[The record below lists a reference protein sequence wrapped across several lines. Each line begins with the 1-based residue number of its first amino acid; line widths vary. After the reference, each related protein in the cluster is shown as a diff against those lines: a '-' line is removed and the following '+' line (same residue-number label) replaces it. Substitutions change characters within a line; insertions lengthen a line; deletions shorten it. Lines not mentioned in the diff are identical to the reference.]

1 MGKGGGVIIRLIDIA
16 LTVLFGF
23 ICIADIEQKT
33 QVKLPAKTTAVST
46 LQPLKTISVI
56 IFEGPM
62 FHLMDGGTLVY
73 SNADLNTVE
82 QQMIN
87 MQQTFAARKED
98 VVFLIQPD
106 PNSPIQ
112 LMVNV
117 LDICERN
124 QLSKS
129 INYVEPGV

>member
-1 MGKGGGVIIRLIDIA
+1 MGKGGIIIRLIDIA

-33 QVKLPAKTTAVST
+33 QIKLPVKTTAVST
-46 LQPLKTISVI
+46 QQQLKTISVV

-62 FHLMDGGTLVY
+62 FHLMDGATLVF
-73 SNADLNTVE
+73 SHGDINVVE
-82 QQMIN
+82 QQMVN
-87 MQQTFAARKED
+87 MSLDYAFRNEE

-117 LDICERN
+117 LDICERHK
-124 QLSKS
+124 LSKS

>member
-1 MGKGGGVIIRLIDIA
+1 MGKGGIIIRLIDIA

-33 QVKLPAKTTAVST
+33 QIKLPVKTMAVST
-46 LQPLKTISVI
+46 PQQLKTVSVV

-62 FHLMDGGTLVY
+62 FHLMEGAALVF
-73 SNADLNTVE
+73 SNGDINVVE
-82 QQMIN
+82 QEMIN
-87 MQQTFAARKED
+87 LQRNAAARNEE

-124 QLSKS
+124 HLSKS
-129 INYVEPGV
+129 INYVEPSV

>member
-1 MGKGGGVIIRLIDIA
+1 MGKGSVIIRLIDIA

-33 QVKLPAKTTAVST
+33 QIKLPAKTTAVST
-46 LQPLKTISVI
+46 QQQLKTISVV

-62 FHLMDGGTLVY
+62 FHLMDGATLVF
-73 SNADLNTVE
+73 SHGDINVVE
-82 QQMIN
+82 QQMVN
-87 MQQTFAARKED
+87 MSLDYASRNEE

>member
-1 MGKGGGVIIRLIDIA
+1 MGKGGVIIRLIDIA

-33 QVKLPAKTTAVST
+33 QIKLPAKTTAVST
-46 LQPLKTISVI
+46 PQQLKTISVI

-62 FHLMDGGTLVY
+62 FHLMDGATLVF
-73 SNADLNTVE
+73 SNDDINVVE
-82 QQMIN
+82 QEMIT
-87 MQQTFAARKED
+87 MQQNYQARKED

>member
-33 QVKLPAKTTAVST
+33 QIKLPAKTTAVST
-46 LQPLKTISVI
+46 PQQLKTISVI

-62 FHLMDGGTLVY
+62 FHLMDGATLVF
-73 SNADLNTVE
+73 SNNDINIVE
-82 QQMIN
+82 QEMIT
-87 MQQTFAARKED
+87 MQQNYQARKED